1 MSLTTTV
8 VKYDLFS
15 FISNNFAA
23 ACHSVLK
30 LLQLSSNWFTELFS
44 KLRNWWAQFVSTLLF
59 HTTRLA
65 MLICRCVVELFDTCR
80 VHHTSVARIKQQWP
94 IEMFVMFIQNKLQ
107 LCIQHVTMAVV
118 LDNCCCHMRF
128 AKGEGPSPMGRS
140 PRRRSPVRLVEQ
152 MIHFSWRNR
161 QHFWILNIWCCIFV
175 HTNCRRKA
183 RARSTAHFCLND
195 RLNFV
200 GSKIPG

>member
-1 MSLTTTV
+1 MSLTTSV
-8 VKYDLFS
+8 VKYDFLFS

-44 KLRNWWAQFVSTLLF
+44 KLRKVAQFFSTLLF

-94 IEMFVMFIQNKLQ
+94 IEMFIMFIQNKLQ
-107 LCIQHVTMAVV
+107 LCIQLWTESHRALKKWSLYWRNQHLFLNSQHLTLHFSVTQLRVQSTRTQYGAVV
-118 LDNCCCHMRF
+118 L
-128 AKGEGPSPMGRS
+128 
-140 PRRRSPVRLVEQ
+140 PVP
-152 MIHFSWRNR
+152 H
-161 QHFWILNIWCCIFV
+161 IF
-175 HTNCRRKA
+175 
-183 RARSTAHFCLND
+183 D
-195 RLNFV
+195 
-200 GSKIPG
+200 